1 MDNSD
6 NQPLKKN
13 KMDIVD
19 IEKLCAQYQAGFS
32 IHKLSLIWNLPYVS
46 LYRALKK
53 VKKEKQ
59 EKREKSASIKRKENV
74 TNQGMKNETRI

>member
-19 IEKLCAQYQAGFS
+19 IEKLYAQYQAGFS

-53 VKKEKQ
+53 VEKEKQ
-59 EKREKSASIKRKENV
+59 KKNGQAS
-74 TNQGMKNETRI
+74 